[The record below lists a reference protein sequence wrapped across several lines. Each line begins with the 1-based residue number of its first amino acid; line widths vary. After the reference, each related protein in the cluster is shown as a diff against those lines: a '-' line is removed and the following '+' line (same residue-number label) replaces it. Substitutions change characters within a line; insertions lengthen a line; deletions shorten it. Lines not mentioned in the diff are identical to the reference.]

1 MSKYR
6 IESPK
11 KHTSIIGED
20 GVNFL
25 LEHMKK
31 MVSESSKYIS
41 VHTQSIPS

>member
-1 MSKYR
+1 MGFLLLYHLIHVREINR

-11 KHTSIIGED
+11 KHVSIIGED

-31 MVSESSKYIS
+31 MVSGN
-41 VHTQSIPS
+41 